1 MKEFPQHIDFR
12 PVRRELTTYRQIHN
26 AISMVINVV
35 IFGGAAALVS
45 SLTEPGWWQILVWI
59 PAAWILIHHVVRIFV
74 IPYQVR
80 IHGWAEQSEDLLVRS
95 GAVFR
100 RYLAVPYGRLQ
111 FVVVK
116 QGPLQ
121 RKFDLADLRIITA
134 GSNAQISG
142 LPTREATRLR
152 DDLSARG
159 YARLAGL

>member
-1 MKEFPQHIDFR
+1 MKEFPQHFQFR

-26 AISMVINVV
+26 AISMVVNVA
-35 IFGGAAALVS
+35 IFGGAAVLVRYLS
-45 SLTEPGWWQILVWI
+45 EPGWWQMLLYI

-80 IHGWAEQSEDLLVRS
+80 IHGWAEQADDLLIRS
-95 GAVFR
+95 GAIFR
-100 RYLAVPYGRLQ
+100 KYQAVPYGRLQ

-121 RKFDLADLRIITA
+121 RAFGLVDLSITTA
-134 GSNAQISG
+134 GSEVEIYG
-142 LPTREATRLR
+142 VPTKEATRLR

>member
-1 MKEFPQHIDFR
+1 MKDFPQHIQFR
-12 PVRRELTTYRQIHN
+12 PVRSELTTYRQIHN
-26 AISMVINVV
+26 AISLVINMV
-35 IFGGAAALVS
+35 IFGGAAV
-45 SLTEPGWWQILVWI
+45 LTGYLSQPGWWQLLLYL
-59 PAAWILIHHVVRIFV
+59 PAAWILIHHVVRIFI

-80 IHGWAEQSEDLLVRS
+80 IHGWAEQNEDLLVRS

-121 RKFDLADLRIITA
+121 RKFDLAELSIITA
-134 GSNAQISG
+134 GSNAKISG